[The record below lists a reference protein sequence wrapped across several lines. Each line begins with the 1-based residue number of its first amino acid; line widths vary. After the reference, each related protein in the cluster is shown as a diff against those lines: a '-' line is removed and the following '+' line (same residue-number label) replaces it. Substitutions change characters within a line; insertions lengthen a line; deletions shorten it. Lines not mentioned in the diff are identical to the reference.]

1 MAHALNWFEIPVTNM
16 GRAIKFYSTILGS
29 ELQVMET
36 PEGQMAFF
44 PSGENDIGGALTQG
58 QGSQPSMNGTLVY
71 LNAGEDLSQ
80 ALDRVEAAGGKV
92 TQPKTDIGE
101 YGFVAYFT
109 DTEGNKVGLHS
120 MK

>member
-1 MAHALNWFEIPVTNM
+1 M
-16 GRAIKFYSTILGS
+16 GRAIKFYSAILGA
-29 ELQVMET
+29 ELQTMDT

-44 PSGENDIGGALTQG
+44 PSGQNDIGGALSQG
-58 QGSQPSMNGTLVY
+58 GDAKPSTTGTLVY
-71 LNAGEDLSQ
+71 LNGGEDLGRV
-80 ALDRVEAAGGKV
+80 LDRVEAAGGKV